1 MNNQTEYRTM
11 TRKQSNRTLKEIKA
25 MMGEDD
31 EFLRPMVRAVIQ
43 EFLEAEMVEAVG
55 AEKGERAE
63 GRLSY
68 RSGYYTRSLVTRVGK
83 LELRVPQDRNGRFST
98 EIFERYQRSEKALVA
113 ALTQM
118 YIQGVSTRK
127 VKAISEELCDTVL
140 ARARSVKSTR
150 SWNAEL
156 GRFARRELEGEY
168 PYLIIDARY
177 EKLREN
183 GVIRSRAVLVA
194 IGIDWEG
201 RRQVLGVEMANR
213 ESSTSWKEFLL
224 GLKRRGLRGV
234 IFAVSDDHPGLK
246 RAITEVVPEA
256 YWQRCYVH
264 FLRNALDYLPR
275 KVADDCLLE
284 LRWLY
289 DRRNAEEARRDLA
302 AWLLRWQ
309 EKYPKLC
316 AWVEEN
322 IEETLTFYRLPRE
335 HHKHLKSTN
344 MLERLNQEIKR
355 RTHVIRIFPNEESAL
370 RLIRALAVE
379 IHEDWIEAHR
389 YLNMEMLRE
398 QRKQLQLLEAA

>member
-1 MNNQTEYRTM
+1 M
-11 TRKQSNRTLKEIKA
+11 
-25 MMGEDD
+25 
-31 EFLRPMVRAVIQ
+31 
-43 EFLEAEMVEAVG
+43 
-55 AEKGERAE
+55 
-63 GRLSY
+63 
-68 RSGYYTRSLVTRVGK
+68 GK
-83 LELRVPQDRNGRFST
+83 LELRVPQDRNGGFST

-127 VKAISEELCDTVL
+127 VQAISEELCGHSFSASAISEINKQLD
-140 ARARSVKSTR
+140 
-150 SWNAEL
+150 AEL
-156 GRFARRELEGEY
+156 GRFARRELESEY

-224 GLKRRGLRGV
+224 SLKRRGLCGV
-234 IFAVSDDHPGLK
+234 FFAVSDDHPGLK
-246 RAITEVVPEA
+246 RAITEVLPEA

-275 KVADDCLLE
+275 KVADDCLIE

-309 EKYPKLC
+309 EKYPRLC

-322 IEETLTFYRLPRE
+322 IEETLTFYRLPHPDRE
-335 HHKHLKSTN
+335 CEIVFEFLGDLTGVLPCNANDVGLLKLVSNLKQIPRSISFFSNHLR
-344 MLERLNQEIKR
+344 RLCI
-355 RTHVIRIFPNEESAL
+355 I
-370 RLIRALAVE
+370 
-379 IHEDWIEAHR
+379 AHGDEGG
-389 YLNMEMLRE
+389 NDPGA
-398 QRKQLQLLEAA
+398 RK

>member
-11 TRKQSNRTLKEIKA
+11 TRKEPNRTLREIKA
-25 MMGEDD
+25 MMGEDG

-43 EFLEAEMVEAVG
+43 EFLEAEMAEAVG
-55 AEKGERAE
+55 AEKGERVE

-83 LELRVPQDRNGRFST
+83 LELRVPQDRHGRFST

-127 VKAISEELCDTVL
+127 VQAISEELCGHSFSASAISEINKKRD
-140 ARARSVKSTR
+140 
-150 SWNAEL
+150 AEL
-156 GRFARRELEGEY
+156 GRFARRELENEY

-213 ESSTSWKEFLL
+213 ESATSWKEFLL

-234 IFAVSDDHPGLK
+234 LFAVSDDHPGLK
-246 RAITEVVPEA
+246 RAITEVLSEA

-275 KVADDCLLE
+275 KVSDDCLIE

-309 EKYPKLC
+309 QKYPKLC

>member
-1 MNNQTEYRTM
+1 M
-11 TRKQSNRTLKEIKA
+11 TRKHSNSTLKEIKRMIA
-25 MMGEDD
+25 EDG

-43 EFLEAEMVEAVG
+43 EFLEAEMAEAVG
-55 AEKGERAE
+55 AEKGERVE

-127 VKAISEELCDTVL
+127 VQAISEELCGHSFSASAISEINKKLD
-140 ARARSVKSTR
+140 
-150 SWNAEL
+150 AEL
-156 GRFARRELEGEY
+156 GRFARRELENEY

-224 GLKRRGLRGV
+224 SLKRRGLCGV
-234 IFAVSDDHPGLK
+234 FFAVSDDHPGLK
-246 RAITEVVPEA
+246 RAITEVLPEA

-275 KVADDCLLE
+275 KVADDCLIE

-344 MLERLNQEIKR
+344 MLERLNQELKR
-355 RTHVIRIFPNEESAL
+355 RTHVIRIFPNEESCL